1 MKIRPLIGRRFR
13 IGRRLYVNKPKQF
26 TKLLYELAST
36 VRFTN
41 LNDHSDRYF
50 TNGECNFKNVSNR
63 GGGGGGGGGCHG
75 SYLHQL
81 PDMCI
86 KLFFTQFGRI

>member
-1 MKIRPLIGRRFR
+1 MKIRPLIGRRFH
-13 IGRRLYVNKPKQF
+13 IGRRLYVNKPEQF
-26 TKLLYELAST
+26 TKLLNELAST

-41 LNDHSDRYF
+41 LNDHSDPYF

-63 GGGGGGGGGCHG
+63 GGGGGGGHG
-75 SYLHQL
+75 SYLHLL

-86 KLFFTQFGRI
+86 KFCFTQFGRI